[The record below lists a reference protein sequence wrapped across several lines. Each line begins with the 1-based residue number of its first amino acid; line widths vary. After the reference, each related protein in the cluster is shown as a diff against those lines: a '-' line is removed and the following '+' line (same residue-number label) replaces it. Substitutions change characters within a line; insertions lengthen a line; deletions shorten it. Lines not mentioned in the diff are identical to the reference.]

1 MYSLTDLNLSENYF
15 TDVGTV
21 LTLGELPCLEILDFR
36 DNAMTREP
44 LYRVRVFTAFDD
56 RAEQVDKSFNN
67 LRWIAIDRFS
77 PDCRS
82 IDPIKKI
89 DFTKKNWEFCED
101 LHLADLK

>member
-67 LRWIAIDRFS
+67 S
-77 PDCRS
+77 C
-82 IDPIKKI
+82 
-89 DFTKKNWEFCED
+89 
-101 LHLADLK
+101 